1 MSKRGRGAS
10 SGGKSW
16 ISLSLPTDVVMNYA
30 DNPNVKNL
38 YIIAVVSDIV
48 DATSKKGNT
57 GSGRDTLL
65 VSKILE
71 NFPDKKRVTFS
82 VVPSPKVSDPV
93 VEPYS
98 AILSIHRLAEDASD
112 ICCVDSKELDDICFR
127 TLKLHNPTYG
137 DLLED

>member
-1 MSKRGRGAS
+1 MSKRGREAS

-16 ISLSLPTDVVMNYA
+16 ISLSLPVDVVMNYA

-38 YIIAVVSDIV
+38 YIIAAVSDIV
-48 DATSKKGNT
+48 DATSKKGDT
-57 GSGRDTLL
+57 GSGMDTLL
-65 VSKILE
+65 VSRILE
-71 NFPDKKRVTFS
+71 DFPDKKMVTFS

-98 AILSIHRLAEDASD
+98 AILCIHRLAENAGGT
-112 ICCVDSKELDDICFR
+112 CCIYSKELDDICFR
-127 TLKLHNPTYG
+127 TLKLQNPTYG

>member
-16 ISLSLPTDVVMNYA
+16 ISLSLPADVVMSYA
-30 DNPNVKNL
+30 DNPSIKNL
-38 YIIAVVSDIV
+38 YIIAAVNDIV
-48 DATSKKGNT
+48 DATFKKGDT

-71 NFPDKKRVTFS
+71 EFPDKKMVTFS

-93 VEPYS
+93 VEPYNV
-98 AILSIHRLAEDASD
+98 ILSIRRLVEDGSD
-112 ICCVDSKELDDICFR
+112 TCCIDNKKLDDICFR
-127 TLKLHNPTYG
+127 TLKLQNPTYG